1 MMPDTGSRGRPLKT
15 AEDLAAGDA
24 LGEAVER
31 YRRVHPNEAVTQPT
45 PPKRQ
50 RPLVAIT
57 TPTPIPGYP
66 LGPSR
71 PDVEIPTY
79 GSRAAAID
87 ASRGRSRRAN
97 GTVILDLI
105 GPPEL
110 RKRDTMSGA
119 TDTRGITSEH
129 R

>member
-15 AEDLAAGDA
+15 LKYLAAADA

-31 YRRVHPNEAVTQPT
+31 YRRDHPNEAPTKPAPTKPTRLLPLTQ
-45 PPKRQ
+45 
-50 RPLVAIT
+50 
-57 TPTPIPGYP
+57 PTPIPGYP
-66 LGPSR
+66 LGSNR
-71 PDVEIPTY
+71 PEVEILTY

-87 ASRGRSRRAN
+87 ASRRTNRRAN
-97 GTVILDLI
+97 GTTILDPI

-110 RKRDTMSGA
+110 RKRGTVSGA